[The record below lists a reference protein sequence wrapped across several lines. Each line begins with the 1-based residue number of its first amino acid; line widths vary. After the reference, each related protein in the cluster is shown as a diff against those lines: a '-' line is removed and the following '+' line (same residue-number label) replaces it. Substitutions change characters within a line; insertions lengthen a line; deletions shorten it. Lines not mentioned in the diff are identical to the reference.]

1 MLMDEDDHIA
11 YINPFVMTILRSF
24 AINLFQLE
32 KNNQEKQGKK
42 LAMAKIKRFSHF
54 QDEYTLNL
62 FE

>member
-24 AINLFQLE
+24 AVNLFQLE

-54 QDEYTLNL
+54 YAEMNIL
-62 FE
+62 